1 MNVLVVEDEQKLA
14 DGMSRFLTYAGFE
27 VAVAMTLSEAKQ
39 QLHQRF
45 DAVLLDVRLPDGE
58 GWTLIPTLKAQQPA
72 PAIILTTARGEAD
85 DRVFGLEL
93 GADDYLVKP
102 IVLKELEIR
111 LKRLVKQTDVI
122 QFGALTIDIKS
133 RMVQENGHPLRL
145 TNKEYELLLYLW
157 KHVGE
162 ALDRNRLLDD
172 VWDYAFVGDTR
183 TVDTHIKQLRD
194 KSPTLKE
201 QLKTVHRVGYR
212 LEGLS

>member
-27 VAVAMTLSEAKQ
+27 VTVAMTLSEAKQ